1 MRDFTRLLVWS
12 SDYRRTTAARYAGR
26 LAAASGAAITLTD
39 VLPEMPRLAQRI
51 LPRGWNLRTL
61 ARSQKE
67 TDLQRNAARVR
78 RLGVA
83 PKVALLDGS
92 PVNALVAE
100 VLRGR
105 HDILVLDAPS
115 ADRVQPDR
123 TTATRLVRE
132 CPCAILFVHDGGH
145 RRPRVLVAVDTGPWR
160 GRATD
165 ALNAELMKTGLW
177 FSDVLGGELHVLH
190 AWEAYGER
198 IMRRGGLT
206 STELKQYVADAREQ
220 VREDLEGTVA
230 PFDDRIDPAHVHLER
245 GDPRKAIVAFATRHR
260 IDLIVI
266 GTVPRRGL
274 AARVIGNTAE
284 TVLDKAPCSVLVIEP
299 PHQKRSTRNRR

>member
-1 MRDFTRLLVWS
+1 MPDFTRLLVWS

-26 LAAASGAAITLTD
+26 LAAATGAAITLTD
-39 VLPEMPRLAQRI
+39 VLQEMPRLARRV
-51 LPRGWNLRTL
+51 LPRGWNLRAL

-67 TDLQRNAARVR
+67 ADLERTAARVR
-78 RLGVA
+78 RLGGA
-83 PKVALLDGS
+83 PKVAVLDGS

-115 ADRVQPDR
+115 TDSVQPDR

-132 CPCAILFVHDGGH
+132 CPCPVLFVHDGRR

-165 ALNAELMKTGLW
+165 VLNAELMKTGLW
-177 FSDVLGGELHVLH
+177 FSDTLGGELHVLH

-206 STELKQYVADAREQ
+206 ATELKQYVADAREQ
-220 VREDLEGTVA
+220 VREDLERTVA
-230 PFDDRIDPAHVHLER
+230 PFDEHVDPAHVHLER
-245 GDPRKAIVAFATRHR
+245 GDPRKAIVAFASRHR

-299 PHQKRSTRNRR
+299 PREKRSTRNRR

>member
-1 MRDFTRLLVWS
+1 MPDFTRLLVWS
-12 SDYRRTTAARYAGR
+12 SDDRRTTAARYAGR
-26 LAAASGAAITLTD
+26 LAAATGARITLAG
-39 VLPEMPRLAQRI
+39 VLEEMPRLARRV
-51 LPRGWNLRTL
+51 LPRGWNLRAL
-61 ARSQKE
+61 ARSQRE
-67 TDLQRNAARVR
+67 ADLQRTATRVR
-78 RLGVA
+78 RFGVT
-83 PKVALLDGS
+83 PRVTLLDGS

-100 VLRGR
+100 VRRGR
-105 HDILVLDAPS
+105 HDLLVLDAPS
-115 ADRVQPDR
+115 PDSVQPDR

-132 CPCAILFVHDGGH
+132 CPCPVLFAHGG
-145 RRPRVLVAVDTGPWR
+145 RRGRPRVLVAVDTGPWR

-165 ALNAELMKTGLW
+165 VLNAALMQTGLW
-177 FSDVLGGELHVLH
+177 FSDALNGELHVLH

-206 STELKQYVADAREQ
+206 QTELKQYVTDAREQ
-220 VREDLEGTVA
+220 VRHDLEDTVA
-230 PFDDRIDPAHVHLER
+230 PFSDRIDPTHIHLEH
-245 GDPRKAIVAFATRHR
+245 GDARKAIGAFATRHC

-299 PHQKRSTRNRR
+299 PRGKRSTRGRR